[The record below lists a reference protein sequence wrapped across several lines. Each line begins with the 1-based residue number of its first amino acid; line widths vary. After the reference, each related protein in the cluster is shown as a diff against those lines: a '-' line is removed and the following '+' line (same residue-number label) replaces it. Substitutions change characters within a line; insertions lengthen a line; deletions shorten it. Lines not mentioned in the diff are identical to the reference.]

1 MRVFVNKVITILH
14 RLKHMNLYFVVTLSD
29 SLNICRKIEILNEG
43 SNIIYKVI
51 QKLVGLVFNINVV
64 FRKSRTQE

>member
-1 MRVFVNKVITILH
+1 
-14 RLKHMNLYFVVTLSD
+14 MNDVV
-29 SLNICRKIEILNEG
+29 KIKILNEG

-64 FRKSRTQE
+64 FRKIIET